1 MNGMADCERPPQGDL
16 CEPATAGHPL
26 IRFGAAN
33 PLTAHPMLPNV
44 GCVDAADRQRIS
56 GLAPGCLLFPHPLP
70 ASPEQQAAD
79 ARMETPASHPLIR

>member
-1 MNGMADCERPPQGDL
+1 
-16 CEPATAGHPL
+16 
-26 IRFGAAN
+26 
-33 PLTAHPMLPNV
+33 MLPNV